1 MSGAD
6 YKLITERLDAE
17 IPTIDGVLATRWTP
31 AMVAG
36 QAVNHLNDWS
46 EPQSLTAKVEAE
58 SYPIEALPKLIR
70 HAVSEVVGF
79 VKAPEAMVAMSALS
93 ALSLAS
99 QALADVKRADK
110 LEGPIGLFTMTI
122 ANSGE
127 RKTTCDGF
135 FTSAIR
141 EYEKQQAELAKPEI
155 KNYKADMEAWESKRG
170 GIKDRIRQFA
180 KELKPTQTLEAAL
193 RDLEHEKPEPL
204 RVPRLLRADITPEQL
219 GYVLANEWPSCG
231 VVSAEAGIVFGS
243 HGMGKDSVMRNLGLL
258 NVLWDGGEFSSDRR
272 STESFTVRGA
282 RFSMALQIQEATLRD
297 FFSKSGTL
305 ARGTGFLARFLL
317 AWPQSTQGMRPFTE
331 APANWPHLSAFNGRI
346 AGLLSMPLPMTNEGT
361 LEPPLITLSPEA
373 KRAWIAYHDEVEFEL
388 SASGEFYDIQD
399 VAAKSADNA
408 VRLAALFAKFEGEG
422 SVISA
427 QAFESA
433 SVIAAWHLQE
443 SQRFFGELALASEL
457 SDAVRLEGW
466 LIEYSKQVSSITTRI
481 AQQRSPIR
489 DKNRLESAL
498 RELEDLDRLRIEQ
511 VGRSK
516 IICINPGLL

>member
-6 YKLITERLDAE
+6 YKRITERLDAE
-17 IPTIDGVLATRWTP
+17 IPTIDGILATRWTKE
-31 AMVAG
+31 MVAA
-36 QAVNHLNDWS
+36 QAVNHLEDWP
-46 EPQSLTAKVEAE
+46 EPQPLAAKVEFE
-58 SYPIEALPKLIR
+58 PYPLDSLPTLIR
-70 HAVSEVVGF
+70 HAVLEVAGF
-79 VKAPEAMVAMSALS
+79 VKAPEAMVAMSAIG

-99 QALADVKRADK
+99 QALADVKRAEK
-110 LEGPIGLFTMTI
+110 LQGPIGLFTLTI
-122 ANSGE
+122 AKSGE

-135 FTSAIR
+135 FTKAIR

-193 RDLEHEKPEPL
+193 RDLEYEKPEPI

-219 GYVLANEWPSCG
+219 GYVLAKEWPSCG
-231 VVSAEAGIVFGS
+231 VVSAEAGLVFGS
-243 HGMGKDSVMRNLGLL
+243 HGMGKDSVMRNLSLL

-272 STESFTVRGA
+272 STESFTVSGA
-282 RFSMALQIQEATLRD
+282 RFSMALQIQEATLRE

-305 ARGTGFLARFLL
+305 ARGNGFLARFLL

-331 APANWPHLSAFNGRI
+331 APTNWPNLGAFNQRI
-346 AGLLSMPLPMTNEGT
+346 ASLLAMPAPLNQVGV
-361 LEPPLITLSPEA
+361 LAPPLMTLSPEA
-373 KRAWIAYHDEVEFEL
+373 KKAWVEYHDAVEIEL
-388 SASGEFYDIQD
+388 SANGEFYDIQD
-399 VAAKSADNA
+399 VASKSADNA
-408 VRLAALFAKFEGEG
+408 VRLAALFSKFEGEG

-427 QAFESA
+427 QAFKSA

-443 SQRFFGELALASEL
+443 SQRFFGELALSSEL
-457 SDAVRLEGW
+457 SDAVQLEGW
-466 LIEYSKQVSSITTRI
+466 LVEYSKQVSSITIRI

-489 DKNRLESAL
+489 DKNRLKSAL
-498 RELEDLDRLRIEQ
+498 WELEDLDRLRIEQ
-511 VGRSK
+511 VDKSK